1 MRWIPAELENERERR
16 RVYLDKLIIR
26 RPGDEMEVVDPRTLL
41 RALLS
46 QVHTPAGACVARPA
60 VNAVHREA
68 AVAAR
73 RAARQ
78 QVRAARAPLS
88 RA

>member
-1 MRWIPAELENERERR
+1 MRRTPTELENERERR
-16 RVYLDKLIIR
+16 RTYLDKLIIR
-26 RPGDEMEVVDPRTLL
+26 RPGSETEGADPRAVS

-46 QVHTPAGACVARPA
+46 QVYKPAGACVARHA

-68 AVAAR
+68 AVAA
-73 RAARQ
+73 ARQ
-78 QVRAARAPLS
+78 QLRAARAPLS

>member
-1 MRWIPAELENERERR
+1 MRRIPTELENERERR
-16 RVYLDKLIIR
+16 RAYLDKLIIR
-26 RPGDEMEVVDPRTLL
+26 RPGGKMEGADPRALS

-46 QVHTPAGACVARPA
+46 QVHAPAGACVARHA

-73 RAARQ
+73 WGEAVSPGR
-78 QVRAARAPLS
+78 RAPLS